1 MSYFTFLGHPM
12 NLKRCLSFL
21 VVCVFTF
28 FLAFVPTSF
37 FGVNPETGLPLFTL
51 TQQRVIAIFVF
62 TAMMWILEVIPTW
75 TTSVVAIVSILL
87 TTSNKGLGFLISG
100 EGVGQLTNYKDI
112 MAAFADP
119 VIMLFLGGFVLAF
132 AATKVGLDVQ
142 LAKVMLKPFGTN
154 PKMVLLGVLLVIG
167 VFSMFM
173 SNTATAA
180 MMLTFLTPVL
190 ATLPKDGGG
199 RIALALAIP
208 IAANIGGMGTPIGTP
223 PNAIALGAIND
234 SLPADQQITFV
245 GWMIRMV
252 PYVIVML
259 LFAWLLLL
267 KLYPFKAKKI
277 ELKIEGQ
284 EVKATPFQKYVVW
297 VTFALTIILW
307 VGEKWFGVNSNV
319 VAMIPFAVFSAT
331 GIMKAK
337 HLEHINWAVLWMVAG
352 GFALGTALN
361 QTGLAS
367 TLIENIPFA
376 SWNALVVMLAGG
388 FICYFLSNFISNSA
402 AANLVVPILI
412 VVGKALSG
420 KSDPANL
427 PDGGA
432 DGGAVVADTLS
443 KADTLIPAA
452 DSVVAS
458 ADSVAVVSDSLA
470 VASDSLATA
479 ATSAQEAAA
488 YFEALGGVPA
498 LIIGVAICASLAMCL
513 PVSTPPNALAHS
525 TGMISTKQMA
535 TVGIIIGVVGFILGY
550 LMLIFVGF

>member
-21 VVCVFTF
+21 VVCIFTF
-28 FLAFVPTSF
+28 FLALVPTSF
-37 FGVNPETGLPLFTL
+37 YGVNPDTLEPIFTL

-87 TTSNKGLGFLISG
+87 TTSNKGLGFLIAK
-100 EGVGQLTNYKDI
+100 ENIGVLTNYKDV

-154 PKMVLLGVLLVIG
+154 PKAVLLGILLVIG

-199 RIALALAIP
+199 RISLALAIP

-223 PNAIALGAIND
+223 PNAIALGA
-234 SLPADQQITFV
+234 LQEAGYAITFA
-245 GWMIRMV
+245 GWMLRMV
-252 PYVIVML
+252 PYVIIML
-259 LFAWLLLL
+259 VIAWVLLM
-267 KLYPFKAKKI
+267 KLYPFKAKSI
-277 ELKIEGQ
+277 ELKIEGAP
-284 EVKATPFQKYVVW
+284 VKTTPFQKYVVW

-307 VGEKWFGVNSNV
+307 IGESIFKVNSNI

-331 GIMKAK
+331 GIMKARD
-337 HLEHINWAVLWMVAG
+337 LEHINWAVLWMVAG

-361 QTGLAS
+361 QTGLAM
-367 TLIENIPFA
+367 TLIKTIPFA
-376 SWNALVVMLAGG
+376 SWNALVVMLVGG

-402 AANLVVPILI
+402 SANLVVPILI
-412 VVGKALSG
+412 VVGKAMSG
-420 KSDPANL
+420 NP
-427 PDGGA
+427 G
-432 DGGAVVADTLS
+432 
-443 KADTLIPAA
+443 
-452 DSVVAS
+452 
-458 ADSVAVVSDSLA
+458 
-470 VASDSLATA
+470 
-479 ATSAQEAAA
+479 
-488 YFEALGGVPA
+488 FEALGGVPA
-498 LIIGVAICASLAMCL
+498 MIIGVAICASIAMCL

-525 TGMISTKQMA
+525 TGMITTRQMA

-550 LMLIFVGF
+550 LMLIFIGF

>member
-1 MSYFTFLGHPM
+1 MLTL
-12 NLKRCLSFL
+12 LKNEKTEKAVKILKCIYL
-21 VVCVFTF
+21 CVFTF

-37 FGVNPETGLPLFTL
+37 YGLNPETGLPIFTL

-87 TTSNKGLGFLISG
+87 TTSNKGLGFLIAK
-100 EGVGQLTNYKDI
+100 ENVGALTNYKDI

-154 PKMVLLGVLLVIG
+154 PKTVLLGVLLVIG
-167 VFSMFM
+167 IFSMFM

-199 RIALALAIP
+199 RISLALAIP

-223 PNAIALGAIND
+223 PNAIALGALQEAGYN
-234 SLPADQQITFV
+234 ITFA
-245 GWMIRMV
+245 GWMLRMV
-252 PYVIVML
+252 PYVILML
-259 LFAWLLLL
+259 VLAWFLLM
-267 KLYPFKAKKI
+267 KLYPFKAKSI

-284 EVKATPFQKYVVW
+284 EVKVTPFQKYVVW

-307 VGEKWFGVNSNV
+307 VGESVFKINSNI

-367 TLIENIPFA
+367 TLIKTIPFA
-376 SWNALVVMLAGG
+376 SWNALIVMLVGG

-402 AANLVVPILI
+402 SANLVVPILI
-412 VVGKALSG
+412 VVGKAMAG
-420 KSDPANL
+420 NP
-427 PDGGA
+427 G
-432 DGGAVVADTLS
+432 
-443 KADTLIPAA
+443 
-452 DSVVAS
+452 
-458 ADSVAVVSDSLA
+458 
-470 VASDSLATA
+470 
-479 ATSAQEAAA
+479 
-488 YFEALGGVPA
+488 FEALGGVPA
-498 LIIGVAICASLAMCL
+498 MIVGVAIAASVAMCL

-525 TGMISTKQMA
+525 TGMITTKQMA
-535 TVGIIIGVVGFILGY
+535 VVGIIMGAVGLTIGY
-550 LMLIFVGF
+550 LMLIFIGF

>member
-12 NLKRCLSFL
+12 NVKRCLSFL

-28 FLAFVPTSF
+28 FLALVPTSF
-37 FGVNPETGLPLFTL
+37 YGVNPDTLEPIFTL

-87 TTSNKGLGFLISG
+87 TTSNKGLGFLMSSDNLG
-100 EGVGQLTNYKDI
+100 ELTNYKSI

-154 PKMVLLGVLLVIG
+154 PKTVLLGVLLVIG
-167 VFSMFM
+167 IFSMFM

-199 RIALALAIP
+199 RISLALAIP
-208 IAANIGGMGTPIGTP
+208 IAANLGGMGTPIGTP
-223 PNAIALGAIND
+223 PNAIALGALQEAGYN
-234 SLPADQQITFV
+234 ITFV
-245 GWMIRMV
+245 GWMLRMF
-252 PYVIVML
+252 PYVIIML
-259 LFAWLLLL
+259 VFAWFLLM

-277 ELKIEGQ
+277 ELKIEGAP
-284 EVKATPFQKYVVW
+284 VKTTPFQKYVVW

-307 VGEKWFGVNSNV
+307 VGEGIFKVNSNI

-331 GIMKAK
+331 GILKARD
-337 HLEHINWAVLWMVAG
+337 LEHINWAVLWMVAG

-361 QTGLAS
+361 QTGLAT
-367 TLIENIPFA
+367 TLIQTIPFA
-376 SWNALVVMLAGG
+376 SWNALVVMLVGG

-402 AANLVVPILI
+402 SANLVVPILI
-412 VVGKALSG
+412 VVGKAMSG
-420 KSDPANL
+420 N
-427 PDGGA
+427 
-432 DGGAVVADTLS
+432 
-443 KADTLIPAA
+443 
-452 DSVVAS
+452 AS
-458 ADSVAVVSDSLA
+458 
-470 VASDSLATA
+470 
-479 ATSAQEAAA
+479 
-488 YFEALGGVPA
+488 FEALGGVPA
-498 LIIGVAICASLAMCL
+498 MIAGVAICASLAMCL

-525 TGMISTKQMA
+525 TGMITTKQMA
-535 TVGIIIGVVGFILGY
+535 TVGIIIGAVGFVLGY
-550 LMLIFVGF
+550 LMLMFIGF

>member
-1 MSYFTFLGHPM
+1 M

-21 VVCVFTF
+21 VVCIFTF

-37 FGVNPETGLPLFTL
+37 FGVNPDGTAIFTL

-87 TTSNKGLGFLISG
+87 TTSNKGLGFLVNG
-100 EGVGQLTNYKDI
+100 DGVGQLTNYKDV

-154 PKMVLLGVLLVIG
+154 PKMVLLGILLVIG
-167 VFSMFM
+167 FFSMFM

-208 IAANIGGMGTPIGTP
+208 IAANLGGMGTPIGTP
-223 PNAIALGAIND
+223 PNAIALGALQDAGYN
-234 SLPADQQITFV
+234 ITFA
-245 GWMIRMV
+245 GWMFRMV

-259 LFAWLLLL
+259 LFAWVLLL
-267 KLYPFKAKKI
+267 KLYPFKAKTI

-284 EVKATPFQKYVVW
+284 EIKVTPFQKYVVW

-307 VGEKWFGVNSNV
+307 VGEQWFKVNSNI

-337 HLEHINWAVLWMVAG
+337 HLEHINWSVLWMVAG

-361 QTGLAS
+361 QTGLAK
-367 TLIENIPFA
+367 TLIETIPFA
-376 SWNALVVMLAGG
+376 SWNALIVMIAGG

-420 KSDPANL
+420 KSDVSKL
-427 PDGGA
+427 PEAGSDAGVA
-432 DGGAVVADTLS
+432 VADSLS
-443 KADTLIPAA
+443 KADALLPAADPITVAAEPVVSNVDSLAVVPDSLVAAA
-452 DSVVAS
+452 DSVANINPE
-458 ADSVAVVSDSLA
+458 AALA
-470 VASDSLATA
+470 
-479 ATSAQEAAA
+479 AQEAASA
-488 YFEALGGVPA
+488 YFNALGGIPS

-525 TGMISTKQMA
+525 TGMITTKQMA
-535 TVGIIIGVVGFILGY
+535 VVGIIIGAVGLLLGY
-550 LMLIFVGF
+550 LMLIFIGF

>member
-21 VVCVFTF
+21 VVCVITF

-37 FGVNPETGLPLFTL
+37 FGVNEQGELLFTL

-62 TAMMWILEVIPTW
+62 TALMWILEVIPTW

-87 TTSNKGLGFLISG
+87 TTSNKGLGFLMAK
-100 EGVGQLTNYKDI
+100 ENVGALTNYKDV

-142 LAKVMLKPFGTN
+142 LARVMLKPFGKN
-154 PKMVLLGVLLVIG
+154 PKTVLLGVLLVIG

-190 ATLPKDGGG
+190 LTLPADGGG
-199 RIALALAIP
+199 RISLALAIP
-208 IAANIGGMGTPIGTP
+208 IAANIGGIGTPIGTP
-223 PNAIALGAIND
+223 PNAIALGALQEAGYN
-234 SLPADQQITFV
+234 ITFV
-245 GWMIRMV
+245 DWMIRMV
-252 PYVIVML
+252 PFVIV
-259 LFAWLLLL
+259 LLLVAWFIL
-267 KLYPFKAKKI
+267 TKMFPFKAKTI
-277 ELKIEGQ
+277 ELKIEA
-284 EVKATPFQKYVVW
+284 KPTKTTPFQKYVVW

-307 VGEKWFGVNSNV
+307 IGESFFKVNSNI

-331 GIMKAK
+331 GILKARD
-337 HLEHINWAVLWMVAG
+337 LEHINWAVLWMVAG

-376 SWNALVVMLAGG
+376 NWSALIVMIIGG
-388 FICYFLSNFISNSA
+388 LICYILSNFISNSA
-402 AANLVVPILI
+402 AANLVVPILV
-412 VVGKALSG
+412 VVG
-420 KSDPANL
+420 
-427 PDGGA
+427 
-432 DGGAVVADTLS
+432 
-443 KADTLIPAA
+443 
-452 DSVVAS
+452 
-458 ADSVAVVSDSLA
+458 
-470 VASDSLATA
+470 TA
-479 ATSAQEAAA
+479 MKGNPS
-488 YFEALGGVPA
+488 FESLGGLPA
-498 LIIGVAICASLAMCL
+498 MIVGIAIAASVAMCL

-525 TGMISTKQMA
+525 TGMITTKQMA
-535 TVGIIIGVVGFILGY
+535 TMGIILGVIGLGLGY
-550 LMLIFVGF
+550 AMLIFIGF

>member
-1 MSYFTFLGHPM
+1 MSYFSFLGHPM
-12 NLKRCLSFL
+12 NVKRCVSFL
-21 VVCVFTF
+21 IVCVFTF
-28 FLAFVPTSF
+28 FLALVPTSF
-37 FGVNPETGLPLFTL
+37 FGTDPVTGENLFTL

-87 TTSNKGLGFLISG
+87 TTSNKGLGFLITK
-100 EGVGQLTNYKDI
+100 ENVGTLTNYKDI

-142 LAKVMLKPFGTN
+142 LAKVLLRPFGKN
-154 PKMVLLGVLLVIG
+154 PKTVLLGVLLVIG
-167 VFSMFM
+167 FFSMFM

-208 IAANIGGMGTPIGTP
+208 IAANLGGMGTPIGTP
-223 PNAIALGAIND
+223 PNAIALGALQEAGYN
-234 SLPADQQITFV
+234 ITFA
-245 GWMIRMV
+245 GWMLRMV

-259 LFAWLLLL
+259 LFAWVLLM
-267 KLYPFKAKKI
+267 KMFPFKAKTI
-277 ELKIEGQ
+277 ELKIEGDP
-284 EVKATPFQKYVVW
+284 VKVTPFQKYVVW

-307 VGEKWFGVNSNV
+307 VVESVFKVNSNI

-331 GIMKAK
+331 GILKAR

-361 QTGLAS
+361 QTGLA
-367 TLIENIPFA
+367 TRLIEIVPFA
-376 SWNALVVMLAGG
+376 SWNAIVVMAVGG
-388 FICYFLSNFISNSA
+388 LICYFLSNFISNSA

-412 VVGKALSG
+412 VVGKAMAG
-420 KSDPANL
+420 NPA
-427 PDGGA
+427 
-432 DGGAVVADTLS
+432 
-443 KADTLIPAA
+443 
-452 DSVVAS
+452 
-458 ADSVAVVSDSLA
+458 
-470 VASDSLATA
+470 
-479 ATSAQEAAA
+479 
-488 YFEALGGVPA
+488 FESMGGVPA
-498 LIIGVAICASLAMCL
+498 MIVGIAISASIAMCL

-525 TGMISTKQMA
+525 TGMITTKQMA

-550 LMLIFVGF
+550 AMLILIGF

>member
-1 MSYFTFLGHPM
+1 MSYFSFLGHPM
-12 NLKRCLSFL
+12 NVKRCVSFL
-21 VVCVFTF
+21 IVCVFTF
-28 FLAFVPTSF
+28 FLALVPTSF
-37 FGVNPETGLPLFTL
+37 FGTDPVTGENLFTL

-87 TTSNKGLGFLISG
+87 TTSNKGLGFLITK
-100 EGVGQLTNYKDI
+100 ENVGTLTNYKDI

-142 LAKVMLKPFGTN
+142 LAKVMLKPFGKN
-154 PKMVLLGVLLVIG
+154 PKAVLLGVLLVIG
-167 VFSMFM
+167 FFSMFM

-208 IAANIGGMGTPIGTP
+208 IAANLGGMGTPIGTP
-223 PNAIALGAIND
+223 PNAIALGALQEAGYN
-234 SLPADQQITFV
+234 ITFA
-245 GWMIRMV
+245 GWMLRMV

-259 LFAWLLLL
+259 LFAWVLLM
-267 KLYPFKAKKI
+267 KMFPFKAKTI
-277 ELKIEGQ
+277 ELKIEGDP
-284 EVKATPFQKYVVW
+284 VKVTPFQKYVVW

-307 VGEKWFGVNSNV
+307 VGESLFKVNSNI

-331 GIMKAK
+331 GILKAR

-361 QTGLAS
+361 QTGLA
-367 TLIENIPFA
+367 TRLIEIVPFA
-376 SWNALVVMLAGG
+376 SWNAIVVMAVGG
-388 FICYFLSNFISNSA
+388 LICYFLSNFISNSA

-412 VVGKALSG
+412 VVGKAMAG
-420 KSDPANL
+420 NPA
-427 PDGGA
+427 
-432 DGGAVVADTLS
+432 
-443 KADTLIPAA
+443 
-452 DSVVAS
+452 
-458 ADSVAVVSDSLA
+458 
-470 VASDSLATA
+470 
-479 ATSAQEAAA
+479 
-488 YFEALGGVPA
+488 FESMGGVPA
-498 LIIGVAICASLAMCL
+498 MIVGIAISASVAMCL

-525 TGMISTKQMA
+525 TGVITTKQMA

-550 LMLIFVGF
+550 AMLILIGF

>member
-28 FLAFVPTSF
+28 FLALVPTSF
-37 FGVNPETGLPLFTL
+37 YGINPETGLPIFTL

-75 TTSVVAIVSILL
+75 TTSVVAIVAILL
-87 TTSNKGLGFLISG
+87 TTSNKGLGFLMNVDNVG
-100 EGVGQLTNYKDI
+100 ELTNYKSV

-154 PKMVLLGVLLVIG
+154 PKTVLLGVLLVIG

-199 RIALALAIP
+199 RISLALAIP
-208 IAANIGGMGTPIGTP
+208 IAANLGGMGTPIGTP
-223 PNAIALGAIND
+223 PNAIALGALQEAGYN
-234 SLPADQQITFV
+234 ITFV
-245 GWMIRMV
+245 GWMLRMV
-252 PYVIVML
+252 PYVLVML
-259 LFAWLLLL
+259 LFAWFLLT

-277 ELKIEGQ
+277 ELKIEGAP
-284 EVKATPFQKYVVW
+284 VKTTPFQKYVVW

-307 VGEKWFGVNSNV
+307 VGESLFKVNSNI

-331 GIMKAK
+331 GILKARD
-337 HLEHINWAVLWMVAG
+337 LEHINWAVLWMVAG

-361 QTGLAS
+361 QTGLAT
-367 TLIENIPFA
+367 TLINTIPFA
-376 SWNALVVMLAGG
+376 SWNALVVMLVGG

-402 AANLVVPILI
+402 SANLVVPILI
-412 VVGKALSG
+412 VVGKAMSG
-420 KSDPANL
+420 NPS
-427 PDGGA
+427 
-432 DGGAVVADTLS
+432 
-443 KADTLIPAA
+443 
-452 DSVVAS
+452 
-458 ADSVAVVSDSLA
+458 
-470 VASDSLATA
+470 
-479 ATSAQEAAA
+479 
-488 YFEALGGVPA
+488 FEALGGVPA
-498 LIIGVAICASLAMCL
+498 MIAGVAICASLAMCL

-525 TGMISTKQMA
+525 TGMITTKQMA
-535 TVGIIIGVVGFILGY
+535 TVGIIIGVVGFVLGY
-550 LMLIFVGF
+550 LMLMFVGF

>member
-1 MSYFTFLGHPM
+1 MSYFSFLGHPM

-21 VVCVFTF
+21 VVCIFTF
-28 FLAFVPTSF
+28 FLALVPTSF
-37 FGVNPETGLPLFTL
+37 FGVNPDTGLPIFTL

-87 TTSNKGLGFLISG
+87 TTSNKGLGFLIAK
-100 EGVGQLTNYKDI
+100 ENVGALTNYKDI

-154 PKMVLLGVLLVIG
+154 PKTVLLGVLLVIG

-199 RIALALAIP
+199 RISLALAIP

-223 PNAIALGAIND
+223 PNAIALGA
-234 SLPADQQITFV
+234 LQEAGYAITFA
-245 GWMIRMV
+245 GWILRMV
-252 PYVIVML
+252 PYVILML
-259 LFAWLLLL
+259 VIAWVFLM
-267 KLYPFKAKKI
+267 KLYPFKAKSI

-284 EVKATPFQKYVVW
+284 EIKATPFQKYVVW

-307 VGEKWFGVNSNV
+307 VGEQWFKINSNI

-367 TLIENIPFA
+367 TLIKTIPFA
-376 SWNALVVMLAGG
+376 SWNALVVMLVGG

-402 AANLVVPILI
+402 SANLVVPILI
-412 VVGKALSG
+412 VVGKALMG
-420 KSDPANL
+420 NPH
-427 PDGGA
+427 
-432 DGGAVVADTLS
+432 
-443 KADTLIPAA
+443 
-452 DSVVAS
+452 
-458 ADSVAVVSDSLA
+458 
-470 VASDSLATA
+470 
-479 ATSAQEAAA
+479 
-488 YFEALGGVPA
+488 FESLGGVPA
-498 LIIGVAICASLAMCL
+498 MIIGVAICASLAMCL

-525 TGMISTKQMA
+525 TGMITTKQMA
-535 TVGIIIGVVGFILGY
+535 TVGIIMGVVGLVLGY
-550 LMLIFVGF
+550 SMLIFIGF

>member
-1 MSYFTFLGHPM
+1 MSYFSFLGHPM

-21 VVCVFTF
+21 VVCIFTF
-28 FLAFVPTSF
+28 FLALVPTSF
-37 FGVNPETGLPLFTL
+37 FGVNPDTGLPIFTL

-87 TTSNKGLGFLISG
+87 TTSNKGLGFLIAKENIG
-100 EGVGQLTNYKDI
+100 ALTNYKDV

-154 PKMVLLGVLLVIG
+154 TKTVLLGVLLVIG
-167 VFSMFM
+167 TFSMFM

-199 RIALALAIP
+199 RISLALAIP

-223 PNAIALGAIND
+223 PNAIALGA
-234 SLPADQQITFV
+234 LQEAGYAITFA
-245 GWMIRMV
+245 GWMLRMV
-252 PYVIVML
+252 PYVVLML
-259 LFAWLLLL
+259 VIAWVLLM
-267 KLYPFKAKKI
+267 KLYPFKAKSI

-307 VGEKWFGVNSNV
+307 VGEQWFKINSNI

-331 GIMKAK
+331 GIMKAR

-367 TLIENIPFA
+367 TLIKTIPFA
-376 SWNALVVMLAGG
+376 SWNALVVMLVGG

-402 AANLVVPILI
+402 SANLVVPILI
-412 VVGKALSG
+412 VVGKALMG
-420 KSDPANL
+420 NPH
-427 PDGGA
+427 
-432 DGGAVVADTLS
+432 
-443 KADTLIPAA
+443 
-452 DSVVAS
+452 
-458 ADSVAVVSDSLA
+458 
-470 VASDSLATA
+470 
-479 ATSAQEAAA
+479 
-488 YFEALGGVPA
+488 FESLGGVPA
-498 LIIGVAICASLAMCL
+498 MIIGVAICASLAMCL

-525 TGMISTKQMA
+525 TGMITTKQMA
-535 TVGIIIGVVGFILGY
+535 TVGIIIGAVGLVLGY
-550 LMLIFVGF
+550 SMLIFIGF

>member
-28 FLAFVPTSF
+28 FLALVPTSF
-37 FGVNPETGLPLFTL
+37 YGINPETGLPIFTL

-75 TTSVVAIVSILL
+75 TTSVVAIVAILL
-87 TTSNKGLGFLISG
+87 TTSNKGLGFLMNVDNVG
-100 EGVGQLTNYKDI
+100 ELTNYKSV

-154 PKMVLLGVLLVIG
+154 PKTVLLGVLLVIG
-167 VFSMFM
+167 IFSMFM

-199 RIALALAIP
+199 RISLALAIP

-223 PNAIALGAIND
+223 PNAIALGALQD
-234 SLPADQQITFV
+234 AGYEITFV
-245 GWMIRMV
+245 GWMLRMV
-252 PYVIVML
+252 PYVVVML
-259 LFAWLLLL
+259 LFAWFLLM

-277 ELKIEGQ
+277 ELKIEGAPT
-284 EVKATPFQKYVVW
+284 KTTPFQKYVVW

-307 VGEKWFGVNSNV
+307 VGESLFKVNSNI

-331 GIMKAK
+331 GILKARD
-337 HLEHINWAVLWMVAG
+337 LEHINWAVLWMVAG

-361 QTGLAS
+361 QTGLAA
-367 TLIENIPFA
+367 TLISTIPFA
-376 SWNALVVMLAGG
+376 SWNALIVMLVGG

-402 AANLVVPILI
+402 SANLVVPILI
-412 VVGKALSG
+412 VVGKAMSG
-420 KSDPANL
+420 NPS
-427 PDGGA
+427 
-432 DGGAVVADTLS
+432 
-443 KADTLIPAA
+443 
-452 DSVVAS
+452 
-458 ADSVAVVSDSLA
+458 
-470 VASDSLATA
+470 
-479 ATSAQEAAA
+479 
-488 YFEALGGVPA
+488 FEALGGVPA
-498 LIIGVAICASLAMCL
+498 MIAGIAICASLAMCL

-525 TGMISTKQMA
+525 TGMITTKQMA
-535 TVGIIIGVVGFILGY
+535 TVGVIIGAVGFVLGY

>member
-1 MSYFTFLGHPM
+1 MSYFSFLGHPM

-21 VVCVFTF
+21 VVCIFTF
-28 FLAFVPTSF
+28 FLALVPTSF
-37 FGVNPETGLPLFTL
+37 FGVNPDTGLPIFTL

-87 TTSNKGLGFLISG
+87 TTSNKGLGFLIAKENIG
-100 EGVGQLTNYKDI
+100 ALTNYKDV

-154 PKMVLLGVLLVIG
+154 PKTVLLGVLLVIG
-167 VFSMFM
+167 IFSMFM

-199 RIALALAIP
+199 RISLALAIP

-223 PNAIALGAIND
+223 PNAIALGALQD
-234 SLPADQQITFV
+234 AGYAITFA
-245 GWMIRMV
+245 GWMLRMV
-252 PYVIVML
+252 PYVIIML
-259 LFAWLLLL
+259 VIAWVLLM
-267 KLYPFKAKKI
+267 KLYPFKAKSI

-307 VGEKWFGVNSNV
+307 VGEQWFKINSNI

-331 GIMKAK
+331 GIMKAR

-367 TLIENIPFA
+367 TLIKTIPFA
-376 SWNALVVMLAGG
+376 SWNALVVMLVGG

-402 AANLVVPILI
+402 SANLVVPILI
-412 VVGKALSG
+412 VVGKALMG
-420 KSDPANL
+420 NPH
-427 PDGGA
+427 
-432 DGGAVVADTLS
+432 
-443 KADTLIPAA
+443 
-452 DSVVAS
+452 
-458 ADSVAVVSDSLA
+458 
-470 VASDSLATA
+470 
-479 ATSAQEAAA
+479 
-488 YFEALGGVPA
+488 FESLGGVPA
-498 LIIGVAICASLAMCL
+498 MIIGVAICASLAMCL

-525 TGMISTKQMA
+525 TGMITTKQMA
-535 TVGIIIGVVGFILGY
+535 TVGIIMGVVGLVLGY
-550 LMLIFVGF
+550 LMLIFIGF

>member
-1 MSYFTFLGHPM
+1 MSYFSFLGHPM

-21 VVCVFTF
+21 VVCIFTF
-28 FLAFVPTSF
+28 FLALVPTSF
-37 FGVNPETGLPLFTL
+37 FGVNPDTGLPIFTL

-87 TTSNKGLGFLISG
+87 TTSNKGLGFLIAKENIG
-100 EGVGQLTNYKDI
+100 ALTNYKDV

-154 PKMVLLGVLLVIG
+154 PKTVLLGVLLVIG
-167 VFSMFM
+167 IFSMFM

-199 RIALALAIP
+199 RISLALAIP

-223 PNAIALGAIND
+223 PNAIALGALQD
-234 SLPADQQITFV
+234 AGYAITFA
-245 GWMIRMV
+245 GWMFRMV
-252 PYVIVML
+252 PYVIIML
-259 LFAWLLLL
+259 VFAWVLLM
-267 KLYPFKAKKI
+267 KLYPFKAKSI

-307 VGEKWFGVNSNV
+307 VGEQWFKINSNI

-367 TLIENIPFA
+367 TLIKTIPFA
-376 SWNALVVMLAGG
+376 SWNALVVMLVGG

-402 AANLVVPILI
+402 SANLVVPILI
-412 VVGKALSG
+412 VVGKALMG
-420 KSDPANL
+420 NPH
-427 PDGGA
+427 
-432 DGGAVVADTLS
+432 
-443 KADTLIPAA
+443 
-452 DSVVAS
+452 
-458 ADSVAVVSDSLA
+458 
-470 VASDSLATA
+470 
-479 ATSAQEAAA
+479 
-488 YFEALGGVPA
+488 FESLGGVPA
-498 LIIGVAICASLAMCL
+498 MIIGVAICASLAMCL

-525 TGMISTKQMA
+525 TGMITTKQMA
-535 TVGIIIGVVGFILGY
+535 TVGIIIGVVGLVLGY
-550 LMLIFVGF
+550 SMLIFIGF

>member
-1 MSYFTFLGHPM
+1 MSYFNFLGHPM

-21 VVCVFTF
+21 VVCIFTF
-28 FLAFVPTSF
+28 FLALVPTSF
-37 FGVNPETGLPLFTL
+37 FGVNPDTGLPIFTL

-87 TTSNKGLGFLISG
+87 TTSNKGLGFLIAK
-100 EGVGQLTNYKDI
+100 ENVGALTNYKDI

-154 PKMVLLGVLLVIG
+154 PKTVLLGVLLVIG

-199 RIALALAIP
+199 RISLALAIS

-223 PNAIALGAIND
+223 PNAIALGA
-234 SLPADQQITFV
+234 LQEAGYAITFA
-245 GWMIRMV
+245 GWMLRMV
-252 PYVIVML
+252 PYVILML
-259 LFAWLLLL
+259 VIAWVLLM
-267 KLYPFKAKKI
+267 KLYPFKAKSI

-284 EVKATPFQKYVVW
+284 EIKATPFQKYVVW

-307 VGEKWFGVNSNV
+307 VGEQWFKINSNI

-367 TLIENIPFA
+367 TLIKTIPFA
-376 SWNALVVMLAGG
+376 SWNALVVMLVGG

-402 AANLVVPILI
+402 SANLVVPILI
-412 VVGKALSG
+412 VVGKALMG
-420 KSDPANL
+420 NPH
-427 PDGGA
+427 
-432 DGGAVVADTLS
+432 
-443 KADTLIPAA
+443 
-452 DSVVAS
+452 
-458 ADSVAVVSDSLA
+458 
-470 VASDSLATA
+470 
-479 ATSAQEAAA
+479 
-488 YFEALGGVPA
+488 FESLGGVPA
-498 LIIGVAICASLAMCL
+498 MIIGVAICASLAMCL

-525 TGMISTKQMA
+525 TGMITTKQMA
-535 TVGIIIGVVGFILGY
+535 TVGIIIGAVGLVLGY
-550 LMLIFVGF
+550 SMLIFIGF

>member
-1 MSYFTFLGHPM
+1 MSYFSFLGHPM
-12 NLKRCLSFL
+12 NLRRCLSFL

-28 FLAFVPTSF
+28 FLALVPSSF
-37 FGVNPETGLPLFTL
+37 FGINPETGLPIFTL

-87 TTSNKGLGFLISG
+87 TTSNKGLGFLIAK
-100 EGVGQLTNYKDI
+100 ENVGALTNYKDV

-154 PKMVLLGVLLVIG
+154 PKTVLLGILLVIG
-167 VFSMFM
+167 IFSMFM

-199 RIALALAIP
+199 RISLALAIP

-223 PNAIALGAIND
+223 PNAIALGA
-234 SLPADQQITFV
+234 LQEAGYAVTFA
-245 GWMIRMV
+245 GWMLRMV
-252 PYVIVML
+252 PYVVVML
-259 LFAWLLLL
+259 LIAWVLLM
-267 KLYPFKAKKI
+267 KLYPFKAKSI

-284 EVKATPFQKYVVW
+284 EIKATPFQKYVVW

-307 VGEKWFGVNSNV
+307 VGEQWFKINSNI

-367 TLIENIPFA
+367 TLIKTIPFA
-376 SWNALVVMLAGG
+376 SWNSLVVMLVGG

-402 AANLVVPILI
+402 SANLVVPILI
-412 VVGKALSG
+412 VVGKAMAG
-420 KSDPANL
+420 NP
-427 PDGGA
+427 G
-432 DGGAVVADTLS
+432 
-443 KADTLIPAA
+443 
-452 DSVVAS
+452 
-458 ADSVAVVSDSLA
+458 
-470 VASDSLATA
+470 
-479 ATSAQEAAA
+479 
-488 YFEALGGVPA
+488 FEALGGVPA
-498 LIIGVAICASLAMCL
+498 MIIGVAICASLAMCL

-525 TGMISTKQMA
+525 TGMITTKQMA
-535 TVGIIIGVVGFILGY
+535 TVGVVMGAIGLVLGY
-550 LMLIFVGF
+550 LMLIFIGF

>member
-1 MSYFTFLGHPM
+1 MSYFSFLGHPM
-12 NLKRCLSFL
+12 NFRRCLSFL
-21 VVCVFTF
+21 IVCVFTF
-28 FLAFVPTSF
+28 FLALVPTSF
-37 FGVNPETGLPLFTL
+37 YGVNPDTLEPIFTL

-87 TTSNKGLGFLISG
+87 TTSNKGLGFLIAK
-100 EGVGQLTNYKDI
+100 ENVGALTNYKDI

-154 PKMVLLGVLLVIG
+154 PKTVLLGVLLVIG
-167 VFSMFM
+167 IFSMFM

-199 RIALALAIP
+199 RISLALAIP

-223 PNAIALGAIND
+223 PNAIALGALQD
-234 SLPADQQITFV
+234 AGYAITFV
-245 GWMIRMV
+245 GWMLRMV
-252 PYVIVML
+252 PYVLVML
-259 LFAWLLLL
+259 IFAWFLLM
-267 KLYPFKAKKI
+267 KLYPFKAKSI
-277 ELKIEGQ
+277 ELKIEGAP
-284 EVKATPFQKYVVW
+284 VKVTPFQKYVVW

-307 VGEKWFGVNSNV
+307 VGESLFKVNSNI

-331 GIMKAK
+331 GILKSRD
-337 HLEHINWAVLWMVAG
+337 LEHINWAVLWMVAG

-361 QTGLAS
+361 QTGLAM
-367 TLIENIPFA
+367 TLIKTIPFA
-376 SWNALVVMLAGG
+376 NWNALVVMLVGG

-412 VVGKALSG
+412 VVGKAMMGNPS
-420 KSDPANL
+420 
-427 PDGGA
+427 
-432 DGGAVVADTLS
+432 
-443 KADTLIPAA
+443 
-452 DSVVAS
+452 
-458 ADSVAVVSDSLA
+458 
-470 VASDSLATA
+470 
-479 ATSAQEAAA
+479 
-488 YFEALGGVPA
+488 FEALGGVPSM
-498 LIIGVAICASLAMCL
+498 IIGVAICASLAMCL

-525 TGMISTKQMA
+525 TGMINTRQMA
-535 TVGIIIGVVGFILGY
+535 TVGIVLGAVGFILGY
-550 LMLIFVGF
+550 LMLVFIGF

>member
-28 FLAFVPTSF
+28 FLALVPTSF
-37 FGVNPETGLPLFTL
+37 YGINPETGLPIFTL

-75 TTSVVAIVSILL
+75 TTSVVAIVAILL
-87 TTSNKGLGFLISG
+87 TTSNKGLGFLMNADNIG
-100 EGVGQLTNYKDI
+100 ELTNYKSV

-154 PKMVLLGVLLVIG
+154 PKTVLLGVLLVIG
-167 VFSMFM
+167 IFSMFM

-199 RIALALAIP
+199 RISLALAIP
-208 IAANIGGMGTPIGTP
+208 IAANLGGMGTPIGTP
-223 PNAIALGAIND
+223 PNAIALGALQD
-234 SLPADQQITFV
+234 AGYEITFV
-245 GWMIRMV
+245 GWMLRMV
-252 PYVIVML
+252 PYVLIML
-259 LFAWLLLL
+259 LFAWFLLMRM
-267 KLYPFKAKKI
+267 YPFKAKKI
-277 ELKIEGQ
+277 ELKIEGAP
-284 EVKATPFQKYVVW
+284 VKTTPFQKYVVW

-307 VGEKWFGVNSNV
+307 VGESLFKVNSNI

-331 GIMKAK
+331 GILKARD
-337 HLEHINWAVLWMVAG
+337 LEHINWAVLWMVAG

-361 QTGLAS
+361 QTGLAT
-367 TLIENIPFA
+367 TLINTIPFA
-376 SWNALVVMLAGG
+376 SWNALVVMLVGG

-402 AANLVVPILI
+402 SANLVVPILI
-412 VVGKALSG
+412 VVGKAMSG
-420 KSDPANL
+420 NPS
-427 PDGGA
+427 
-432 DGGAVVADTLS
+432 
-443 KADTLIPAA
+443 
-452 DSVVAS
+452 
-458 ADSVAVVSDSLA
+458 
-470 VASDSLATA
+470 
-479 ATSAQEAAA
+479 
-488 YFEALGGVPA
+488 FEALGGVPA
-498 LIIGVAICASLAMCL
+498 MIAGIAICASLAMCL

-525 TGMISTKQMA
+525 TGMITTKQMA
-535 TVGIIIGVVGFILGY
+535 TVGIIIGVVGFVLGY
-550 LMLIFVGF
+550 LMLMFIGF

>member
-1 MSYFTFLGHPM
+1 MSYFHFLGHPM

-28 FLAFVPTSF
+28 FLAFVPSSF
-37 FGVNPETGLPLFTL
+37 YGINPETGLPIFTL

-87 TTSNKGLGFLISG
+87 TTSNKGLGFLIAK
-100 EGVGQLTNYKDI
+100 ENVGALTNYKDI

-154 PKMVLLGVLLVIG
+154 PKTVLLGVLLVIG
-167 VFSMFM
+167 IFSMFM

-199 RIALALAIP
+199 RISLALAIP
-208 IAANIGGMGTPIGTP
+208 IAANIGGLGTPIGTP
-223 PNAIALGAIND
+223 PNAIALGALQEAGYN
-234 SLPADQQITFV
+234 ITFA
-245 GWMIRMV
+245 GWMLRMV
-252 PYVIVML
+252 PYVILML
-259 LFAWLLLL
+259 VIAWFLLM
-267 KLYPFKAKKI
+267 KLYPFKAKSI

-284 EVKATPFQKYVVW
+284 EIKVTPFQKYVVW

-307 VGEKWFGVNSNV
+307 VGESIFKINSNI

-331 GIMKAK
+331 GIMKAR

-367 TLIENIPFA
+367 TLIKTIPFA
-376 SWNALVVMLAGG
+376 SWNALIVMLVGG

-402 AANLVVPILI
+402 SANLVVPILI
-412 VVGKALSG
+412 VVGKAMAG
-420 KSDPANL
+420 NP
-427 PDGGA
+427 G
-432 DGGAVVADTLS
+432 
-443 KADTLIPAA
+443 
-452 DSVVAS
+452 
-458 ADSVAVVSDSLA
+458 
-470 VASDSLATA
+470 
-479 ATSAQEAAA
+479 
-488 YFEALGGVPA
+488 FEALGGVPA
-498 LIIGVAICASLAMCL
+498 MIIGVAIAASVAMCL

-525 TGMISTKQMA
+525 TGMITTKQMA
-535 TVGIIIGVVGFILGY
+535 TVGIIMGVVGLTLGY
-550 LMLIFVGF
+550 LMLIFIGF